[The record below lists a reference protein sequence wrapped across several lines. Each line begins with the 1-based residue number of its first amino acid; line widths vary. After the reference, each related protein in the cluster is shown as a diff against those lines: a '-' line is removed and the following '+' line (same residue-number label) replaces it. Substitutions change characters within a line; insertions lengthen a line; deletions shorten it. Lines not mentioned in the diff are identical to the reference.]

1 MIVEWYRST
10 LCVHTLGKVSVS
22 QKDKRVN
29 CSLTKCTC
37 KQTNFVFS
45 CILGGSPDG
54 AKLKLYAQAFKHHLG
69 ELKDKDCMIMGLQKV
84 VFRLPGPSCS
94 KGKEHYP
101 VDKSISS

>member
-1 MIVEWYRST
+1 MYIWARCPSHRRTRELT
-10 LCVHTLGKVSVS
+10 
-22 QKDKRVN
+22 N

-84 VFRLPGPSCS
+84 VF
-94 KGKEHYP
+94 
-101 VDKSISS
+101 

>member
-10 LCVHTLGKVSVS
+10 LCVHLGKVSVS
-22 QKDKRVN
+22 QKGKRVN
-29 CSLTKCTC
+29 CNLTKCTC
-37 KQTNFVFS
+37 EQTNFVFS

-101 VDKSISS
+101 LDKSISS

>member
-10 LCVHTLGKVSVS
+10 LCVHNLGKVSVS

>member
-1 MIVEWYRST
+1 MIVEWYRPT
-10 LCVHTLGKVSVS
+10 LCVHLGI
-22 QKDKRVN
+22 N

-69 ELKDKDCMIMGLQKV
+69 ELKDKDCVIMGLQKV
-84 VFRLPGPSCS
+84 VF
-94 KGKEHYP
+94 
-101 VDKSISS
+101 